1 MTTRARATRALATLW
16 PKQQYAFD
24 LIWRE
29 RVEQLLY
36 GGAAG
41 GGKSALARALACY
54 LAVLWPGST
63 VPIFRRTDQEL
74 QSGHINRWLEDVDPF
89 VKGGRFFQQ
98 KMEYHWPSPP
108 WCWCP
113 KDGPCPHSSVTAF
126 RHIDDNRGARKYQ
139 GAEFAA
145 ELIDEATHFLGA
157 DIDFLYTRVRA
168 EENDRNPRDIV
179 GPDGRTYHFPGWPG
193 WLRLQVLT
201 ANPGDVGMQYML
213 DNYIMPEAGL
223 DAMAARDE
231 GDLLAVPR
239 AIVEGPTPLVHP
251 TLGVAVWDA
260 PIRNTAGEED
270 FLRVDMRG
278 GQQWTVRIELGPP
291 LGSVDVR
298 RAFVPARLPDNPSLN
313 AEEYAATLAV
323 GSAENRR
330 RLLDGDWTY
339 AEDRLFKVLSKEV
352 HQVDGRRVFGRDR
365 AGGMAPPPA
374 DYLRG
379 IGLDHG
385 TAKPTAAVWVCLEDE
400 GFFVAYREY
409 YAPGPV
415 GTHVRAIKEG
425 MAWDG
430 HTDLR
435 IQADP
440 RMWHRTQGVDQQ
452 VSVAAI
458 YEHLG
463 EPPLDPGERRAA
475 YAQGIRL
482 AQSKIED
489 RAALMG
495 LEEMLEPN
503 PERMFPGWHPR
514 SGQYG
519 APMLFIAEQC
529 PNLWRE
535 LVSLR
540 RPPLE
545 RDGMYGEGIKNGQA
559 DHAFDAIK
567 RIATVLRHAAVAI
580 RVRPVGGPRRIVEAV
595 GVGR

>member
-1 MTTRARATRALATLW
+1 MTTETPTRALYAFH
-16 PKQQYAFD
+16 PKQRYAFD

-29 RVEQLLY
+29 RVEQMLY

-41 GGKSALARALACY
+41 GAKSHFVRGGAAY

-63 VPIFRRTDQEL
+63 IGIFRRTDAEL
-74 QSGHINRWLEDVDPF
+74 QANHINKWLEEVDPF
-89 VKGGRFFQQ
+89 VQGGRFFQQ

-113 KDGPCPHSSVTAF
+113 KGEPCAHSSVTAF
-126 RHIDDNRGARKYQ
+126 RHIDDNRGARKHQ

-145 ELIDEATHFLGA
+145 EFIDEATHFRGP

-168 EENDRNPRDIV
+168 EENDRNAHGVV
-179 GPDGRTYHFPGWPG
+179 GPNGRVYQFPGWPG

-213 DNYIMPEAGL
+213 DNYINPVEGMES
-223 DAMAARDE
+223 MAARDE
-231 GDLLAVPR
+231 GDMLLVPR
-239 AIVEGPTPLVHP
+239 AIVDGPTPLTHP
-251 TLGVAVWDA
+251 ALGTQVWDE
-260 PIRNTAGEED
+260 PIGED
-270 FLRVDMRG
+270 GFLRVDLRG
-278 GQQWTVRIELGPP
+278 GQIWTVEIDIGGAYGKVE
-291 LGSVDVR
+291 VR
-298 RAFVPARLPDNPSLN
+298 RAFVPARLQDNPSLDPV
-313 AEEYAATLAV
+313 EYAATLAV

-339 AEDRLFKVLSKEV
+339 SEDRLFKVLSKEV
-352 HQVDGRRVFGRDR
+352 HRVDGRRIFGHNQLGETR
-365 AGGMAPPPA
+365 PPPA

-385 TAKPTAAVWVCLEDE
+385 TAKPTAAIWLCLEDE
-400 GFFVAYREY
+400 GFYVAYREY

-415 GTHVRAIKEG
+415 GTHVRAIKAI
-425 MAWDG
+425 MLWDG

-435 IQADP
+435 LQADP

-475 YAQGIRL
+475 YAQGIHL
-482 AQSKIED
+482 SQSKIED

-503 PERMFPGWHPR
+503 AERLFPGWHPR

-519 APMLFIAEQC
+519 APMLFITEDC

-535 LVSLR
+535 LVALR
-540 RPPLE
+540 RPAME
-545 RDGMYGEGIKNGQA
+545 HDGMYGEGIKNGQA

-567 RIATVLRHAAVAI
+567 RIATPLRHASIAI
-580 RVRPVGGPRRIVEAV
+580 KSRPAAGPRRILEASR
-595 GVGR
+595 G